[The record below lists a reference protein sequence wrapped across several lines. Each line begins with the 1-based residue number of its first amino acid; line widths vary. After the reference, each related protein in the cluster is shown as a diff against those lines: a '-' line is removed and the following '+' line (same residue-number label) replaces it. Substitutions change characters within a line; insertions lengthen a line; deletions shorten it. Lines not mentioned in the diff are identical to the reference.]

1 MQKKANKMQNSK
13 NFLNGIKDGLPVCIG
28 YLAVA
33 FAFGISAVS
42 QGLTGLQATLISMT
56 NVTSA
61 GQLAA
66 VPIIISNGAF
76 YELALSQL
84 IINLRYAL
92 MSVSLSQRFDMSVT
106 TLDRF
111 VFSFVNTDEVFAI
124 GASNP
129 ELLNRKYMYGL
140 ILTPYLGWSI
150 GTVIGAVAGS
160 ILPQVLINA
169 LNLAIYGMFIAIVV
183 PAAHGNKNILLC
195 VAISV
200 ALSCCFK
207 YIPILSKVQSGFA
220 IIICALVAAC
230 VMAAAAPTGE
240 EQQNELQ

>member
-1 MQKKANKMQNSK
+1 MQNSK

-42 QGLTGLQATLISMT
+42 QGLTGVQATLISMT

-66 VPIIISNGAF
+66 VPIIMSNEAF

-92 MSVSLSQRFDMSVT
+92 MSVSLSQRFDKSVT
-106 TLDRF
+106 TFDRF

-150 GTVIGAVAGS
+150 GTIIGAVAGS

-220 IIICALVAAC
+220 IIICALAAAC
-230 VMAAAAPTGE
+230 IMAAVAPTGE

>member
-1 MQKKANKMQNSK
+1 MQNSK

-42 QGLTGLQATLISMT
+42 QGLTGVQATLISMT

-66 VPIIISNGAF
+66 VPIIMSNGAF

-92 MSVSLSQRFDMSVT
+92 MSVSLSQRFDKSVT
-106 TLDRF
+106 TFDRF

-150 GTVIGAVAGS
+150 GTIIGAVAGS

-220 IIICALVAAC
+220 IIICALAAAC
-230 VMAAAAPTGE
+230 IMSAVAPTGE

>member
-1 MQKKANKMQNSK
+1 MQNSK

-92 MSVSLSQRFDMSVT
+92 MSVSLSQRFDKSVT
-106 TLDRF
+106 TFDRF
-111 VFSFVNTDEVFAI
+111 VFR
-124 GASNP
+124 
-129 ELLNRKYMYGL
+129 L
-140 ILTPYLGWSI
+140 SI
-150 GTVIGAVAGS
+150 PMRCS
-160 ILPQVLINA
+160 Q
-169 LNLAIYGMFIAIVV
+169 
-183 PAAHGNKNILLC
+183 
-195 VAISV
+195 
-200 ALSCCFK
+200 
-207 YIPILSKVQSGFA
+207 
-220 IIICALVAAC
+220 
-230 VMAAAAPTGE
+230 
-240 EQQNELQ
+240 